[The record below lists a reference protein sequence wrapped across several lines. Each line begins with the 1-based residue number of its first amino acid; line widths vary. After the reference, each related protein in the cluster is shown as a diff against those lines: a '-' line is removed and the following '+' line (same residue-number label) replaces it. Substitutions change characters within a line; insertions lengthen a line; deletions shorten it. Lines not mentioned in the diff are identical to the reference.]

1 MNFALS
7 FDFECLSICIYVQFS
22 GPLDATDSLH
32 TVIDEL
38 YFNNKEYRVIQSD
51 LMKSVVSSAG
61 SGCFYKPPNFNEIF
75 RSIEEKDPK
84 TICQKLNEH
93 LLPSVKHLKLST
105 RVSLAK
111 FGFLIRKQLLHLAIC
126 QANCLEVKFC
136 SYNLNF

>member
-61 SGCFYKPPNFNEIF
+61 SGCFRKPPNFNEIF
-75 RSIEEKDPK
+75 RSTEEKDPK
-84 TICQKLNEH
+84 TICQMLNEH
-93 LLPSVKHLKLST
+93 LLPSVKHLKLIT

-111 FGFLIRKQLLHLAIC
+111 FGFLIRKQLLRLQFII
-126 QANCLEVKFC
+126 ANKL
-136 SYNLNF
+136 SRS